1 MNTDFEKQP
10 GQRRPV
16 LLVSGAV
23 AVCLFVLA
31 LLERRRTAATPARA
45 TRSYSASDT
54 TAPVGSRADGASGF
68 TSEPWA
74 PANDVDTPV
83 WEGVGLNAPGQWPAA
98 YAEPAPVAEP
108 VLYDVEGEAEVE
120 VEPSPTV
127 FENPRLEVEPWHN
140 EVEVPL
146 PEVEAWQPEPVLE
159 DETYPTA
166 GEPELELAPS
176 ELAPSGHEPSE
187 HDAPAPAPDQWF
199 GSFAPSDAWQP
210 QVETPYGPQPVDET
224 PVAEEAPADA
234 DIAASSA
241 DESVI
246 ELPALPPPPVESD
259 PKRLPPPRLRRFMGT
274 GATVLVLG
282 LVLCAG
288 VLASG
293 ATADST
299 SDPATVPD
307 AVGTTAPLPGV
318 LPDTTTDTTVTDTTA
333 TDTTATGTTTT
344 DTTTTDTTTTDTTTT
359 DTTTT
364 DTTSTATTPTDTTTT
379 DTTPTTPPDPTT
391 TTPPPADP
399 APADP
404 PASDPVAVPAVPE
417 PTAPAVVPTTPVSDP
432 VPLSTPVTPKAKA
445 PEKKTVAPTHT
456 TAPPAKAKQVASPT
470 TGTPSASGPPVVTL
484 ASGADAIGSILS
496 RSVIPAVDASLLP
509 TPAQVS
515 FYVKAAKPLSP
526 LPTLGRV
533 EHPVAQRLVAAGRNG
548 KVAWTVLAAVS
559 RLESNLGKRSGPLA
573 GRHLPTAPT
582 GDGLAALAT
591 FLRANGATRN
601 PLTPTKARKA
611 LTLYFDGST
620 RKADRAIALAALYGA
635 LGPAGMQKGV
645 RAVTARLQ
653 RRVLRD
659 KRVHL
664 TVAGRSDIRHGRVD
678 PRVLVTLEYL
688 ANSFHKVGVSDLVSG
703 GALFSR
709 SGSVSAHLY
718 GRAAD
723 VSSLHGKVVR
733 GHQGP
738 GTMTE
743 LAIKKLL
750 LLPKSLRPRQVIS
763 LMDVDG
769 PTGNHGSFALPDHYD
784 RIQIDY

>member
-1 MNTDFEKQP
+1 MHTDFKKQP
-10 GQRRPV
+10 GQRRPL

-31 LLERRRTAATPARA
+31 LLERRRTAASPGAARPY
-45 TRSYSASDT
+45 SYSDI
-54 TAPVGSRADGASGF
+54 GSRADAVGGSAP
-68 TSEPWA
+68 EPWA
-74 PANDVDTPV
+74 PAKDVGTPV
-83 WEGVGLNAPGQWPAA
+83 WEGVGLDAPGQWPEPDAEQQPVD
-98 YAEPAPVAEP
+98 EPA
-108 VLYDVEGEAEVE
+108 LYDVEVDAGAELEPQTAAEEPRVE
-120 VEPSPTV
+120 VEP
-127 FENPRLEVEPWHN
+127 WQHQ
-140 EVEVPL
+140 VEVPL
-146 PEVEAWQPEPVLE
+146 PEVEAWLPEPVADL
-159 DETYPTA
+159 
-166 GEPELELAPS
+166 
-176 ELAPSGHEPSE
+176 EPSE
-187 HDAPAPAPDQWF
+187 HEAPAPAPDQWF
-199 GSFAPSDAWQP
+199 GSFAPTDAWQP
-210 QVETPYGPQPVDET
+210 PVETPSSPEPE
-224 PVAEEAPADA
+224 AEEAPEPSAE
-234 DIAASSA
+234 AAEPSGEVPTS
-241 DESVI
+241 DDDSVI
-246 ELPALPPPPVESD
+246 ELPAASETPAVEPD

-274 GATVLVLG
+274 GASVLVLG

-318 LPDTTTDTTVTDTTA
+318 LPDTTTDTTSTDTTA
-333 TDTTATGTTTT
+333 TDTTATDTTAT
-344 DTTTTDTTTTDTTTT
+344 DTTATDTTSTDTTTT

-364 DTTSTATTPTDTTTT
+364 DTTSTGTTTT
-379 DTTPTTPPDPTT
+379 DTTSAPTTTTDTTTTPTTPTDPVT
-391 TTPPPADP
+391 TTPPPPVDP
-399 APADP
+399 APAVDP
-404 PASDPVAVPAVPE
+404 PASDPAVAPVVPE
-417 PTAPAVVPTTPVSDP
+417 ASAPAVVPTTPAVDP
-432 VPLSTPVTPKAKA
+432 VPPATPVAPKAKA
-445 PEKKTVAPTHT
+445 PKTKKKAVPHSI
-456 TAPPAKAKQVASPT
+456 APPAKPKKVVSPS
-470 TGTPSASGPPVVTL
+470 TGNPVSPGKPVVTL
-484 ASGADAIGSILS
+484 ASGSDAIGSILS
-496 RSVIPAVDASLLP
+496 HSVIPAVDASLLP

-515 FYVKAAKPLSP
+515 FYVKAAKPLPP
-526 LPTLGRV
+526 LPPLARID
-533 EHPVAQRLVAAGRNG
+533 HPVAQRLVAAGRNG

-559 RLESNLGKRSGPLA
+559 RLESNLGKRPGALA
-573 GRHLPTAPT
+573 GRRLPTAPT
-582 GDGLAALAT
+582 GDGLGALAS

-601 PLTPTKARKA
+601 PLTPIKARKA

-645 RAVTARLQ
+645 RAVGARLQ
-653 RRVLRD
+653 RRVLAD
-659 KRVHL
+659 HRVHL

-723 VSSLHGKVVR
+723 VSSLHGKIVR

-743 LAIKKLL
+743 QAIRKLL